1 MSQHFIFAFILML
14 VGTIQAFSLN
24 TAHNEFR
31 ERTLSTSREERRL
44 AGKSGFTSIQLSGSN
59 DNNLDKGF
67 NLLGSSLIPQGL
79 VVGTAKE
86 GWKFAWKRMMAE
98 LAPQDKTG
106 NYQRPTYGFTNMIGT
121 SLFPDADNR
130 YHLYIGNPCPW
141 CHRALLAVKILG
153 LTDSQI
159 TLTRLEDNPVK
170 ASRGGWVFAADQPD
184 PIYKCR
190 DLRELYD
197 RLSGGSYEGR
207 CTAPLLVDKKQRKIV
222 SNESSDIV
230 RTLNRA
236 MLGSKHSDK
245 RIDLFPS
252 DLESIIEETNEW
264 VYMYLNNGVY
274 RCGFA
279 TSQNAYNNAS
289 KDVLTGLERCD
300 NLLSKN
306 RYLCGNAFTEA
317 DLRLLP
323 TILRFDGAYAPL
335 FKAGGVHVRVRNYP
349 HLHKWLQR
357 CWYEVVGVSESIDI
371 PDACA
376 SYYRSLFPLNPGG
389 IIPTEVSV
397 SDIVD

>member
-1 MSQHFIFAFILML
+1 MIL
-14 VGTIQAFSLN
+14 
-24 TAHNEFR
+24 
-31 ERTLSTSREERRL
+31 TLASHS
-44 AGKSGFTSIQLSGSN
+44 
-59 DNNLDKGF
+59 
-67 NLLGSSLIPQGL
+67 
-79 VVGTAKE
+79 
-86 GWKFAWKRMMAE
+86 
-98 LAPQDKTG
+98 
-106 NYQRPTYGFTNMIGT
+106 
-121 SLFPDADNR
+121 
-130 YHLYIGNPCPW
+130 PW

-153 LTDSQI
+153 LTDRQI

-184 PIYKCR
+184 PIYRCR

-236 MLGSKHSDK
+236 MLGSKDSDK

-252 DLESIIEETNEW
+252 DLERIIEETNEW
-264 VYMYLNNGVY
+264 VYTHLNNGVY

-279 TSQNAYNNAS
+279 TSQNAYNSAS

-306 RYLCGNAFTEA
+306 KYLCGNTFTEA

-357 CWYEVVGVSESIDI
+357 CWHEVVGVSESIDI

-397 SDIVD
+397 SDILD